1 MPYLQYQ
8 NTIIKMHGDYETD
21 NIVLTENDY
30 YNYPN
35 NFPLIRSFVQ
45 SLFASKLILFV
56 GFSFND
62 MNLKII
68 LNDVS
73 NILKENMQRVYFLTC
88 KDIDPIQ
95 RTYYENKGINIVSL
109 PIEDVDNC
117 LDFQSLEIPK
127 HDLTL
132 NPGIALFKQLYLIK
146 KFCKE
151 KDLLNYVCGYLDS
164 YKDEIRVLG
173 EGLKYIIPQNEQP
186 YWNYH
191 SSGLQI
197 GSPFIKNIQ
206 KQLKTFSGR
215 RKFIIQYNDRILYI
229 RKLAYVNRIFKLDNF
244 TLINK
249 RFYRNIRKYFTCT
262 SVDYFYSQDY
272 INLCERMKE
281 IRTGNYRC
289 HISDLELPFILY
301 KLGDFYQAYLIY
313 KDLSALT
320 WKNKKYILYFICMY
334 NIYSIRYGIRRQL
347 ESREDIDSWSIVE
360 EIEKIDLPLILRKLP
375 IDTAIKHVFEDLM
388 SYRFHGSKLVESVK
402 LKEEIANQRKSA
414 EHGGSSM
421 NSHIYL
427 LESKSYQEFD
437 FCNDNYIVCDNNSY
451 VNNLNSATLL

>member
-1 MPYLQYQ
+1 M
-8 NTIIKMHGDYETD
+8 
-21 NIVLTENDY
+21 
-30 YNYPN
+30 
-35 NFPLIRSFVQ
+35 
-45 SLFASKLILFV
+45 
-56 GFSFND
+56 
-62 MNLKII
+62 
-68 LNDVS
+68 
-73 NILKENMQRVYFLTC
+73 
-88 KDIDPIQ
+88 
-95 RTYYENKGINIVSL
+95 
-109 PIEDVDNC
+109 
-117 LDFQSLEIPK
+117 
-127 HDLTL
+127 
-132 NPGIALFKQLYLIK
+132 
-146 KFCKE
+146 
-151 KDLLNYVCGYLDS
+151 
-164 YKDEIRVLG
+164 
-173 EGLKYIIPQNEQP
+173 KYIIPKNEQP

-320 WKNKKYILYFICMY
+320 WKNKKYIF
-334 NIYSIRYGIRRQL
+334 
-347 ESREDIDSWSIVE
+347 
-360 EIEKIDLPLILRKLP
+360 
-375 IDTAIKHVFEDLM
+375 
-388 SYRFHGSKLVESVK
+388 
-402 LKEEIANQRKSA
+402 
-414 EHGGSSM
+414 
-421 NSHIYL
+421 
-427 LESKSYQEFD
+427 
-437 FCNDNYIVCDNNSY
+437 
-451 VNNLNSATLL
+451 LNSATLL